1 MVVGIA
7 LLLVVGIAKMLGG
20 SSDGSSGDAARN
32 VADTTPA
39 PDPTT
44 SGAPVT
50 QGPTTPGDHQGKG
63 KKVDDP
69 ATRPVMPS
77 GPCDASDVAITP
89 SVPKPI
95 AGDDIKLVL
104 DISSVSTPACT
115 WTLSPRTT
123 AVKITSGSDLIWTSV
138 ECPKTI
144 PRRDLVVRQ
153 DDPVRVKLT
162 WNAMRSEPGCRGL
175 TQWALPGTYH
185 LQVAALA
192 GQPQDVTFLLTA
204 PSPAE
209 VTKTAHPHQHHG
221 HDQHTSKKKSD
232 KPD

>member
-39 PDPTT
+39 PDATT

-50 QGPTTPGDHQGKG
+50 QGPTPGEHQGKG
-63 KKVDDP
+63 KKLDDP

-104 DISSVSTPACT
+104 DVSSVSTPACT

-209 VTKTAHPHQHHG
+209 VTKTVHPHHHHG
-221 HDQHTSKKKSD
+221 HNQDTNKKKSD